1 MENYI
6 YYNNLY
12 DFYAPLL
19 TNLQKE
25 YFEYYY
31 VNNLSFSEIAEIK
44 NVSKAAVSQQI
55 STIEKK
61 LNEYENLLRL
71 KYKQDEIYKILKDKV
86 SKEVLEQIENL

>member
-1 MENYI
+1 MESYI

-19 TNLQKE
+19 TDLQKE

-44 NVSKAAVSQQI
+44 SVSKAAVSQQI

-86 SKEVLEQIENL
+86 SKEILEQIENL

>member
-1 MENYI
+1 M
-6 YYNNLY
+6 LR
-12 DFYAPLL
+12 
-19 TNLQKE
+19 NLQKE

>member
-19 TNLQKE
+19 TDLQKE

-44 NVSKAAVSQQI
+44 NVTKAAVSQQI

-86 SKEVLEQIENL
+86 SKEILEQIENL

>member
-1 MENYI
+1 MESYI

-19 TNLQKE
+19 TDLQKE

-86 SKEVLEQIENL
+86 SKEILEQIENL

>member
-1 MENYI
+1 MESYI

-19 TNLQKE
+19 TDLQKE
-25 YFEYYY
+25 YFDYYY

-44 NVSKAAVSQQI
+44 SVSKAAVSQQI

>member
-1 MENYI
+1 MESYI

-19 TNLQKE
+19 TDLQKE

-44 NVSKAAVSQQI
+44 SVSKAAVSQQI